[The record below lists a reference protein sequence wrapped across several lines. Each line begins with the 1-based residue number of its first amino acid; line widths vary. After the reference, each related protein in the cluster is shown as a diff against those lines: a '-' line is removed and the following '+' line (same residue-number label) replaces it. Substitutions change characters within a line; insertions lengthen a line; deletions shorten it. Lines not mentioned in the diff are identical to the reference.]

1 MKDWLK
7 YTFLSFFSY
16 KRADESKKRSFFSSF
31 LCFAIAIIC
40 FMFCFYFGYQA
51 SFSSYYRKSTTYQNF
66 LYSAFTGENS
76 LQIKLENGIFYS
88 SKTSDFKKELT
99 VSASDTT
106 YDKDGYELVIDTRDS
121 KINYN
126 DFTLSYFKGKGEE
139 KTTITYEEYLK
150 LDSTVQ
156 ANYSMEVTYSSHSL
170 ELTDEKIQSYLDY
183 LLTSKDQTV
192 LSETKKL
199 LVDDK
204 VPTENYNS
212 IYELYCKAY
221 YPSFSSVEKYG
232 SVPMMRTYYINNYL
246 GTDTNGKRKSSKF
259 LVILDDSL
267 FTYFLDEKGNSHNIA
282 GYMKDQ
288 SFLLLNQASN
298 LEEGKKNVDSFIHLA
313 FKTNKNITLFN
324 YLVYTVRMAIFL
336 IIGWLIMGI
345 IFSIIGTILKD
356 SFLRNY
362 FRMLN
367 LSSLFFLFSGIV
379 ASILAFA
386 LSFILPTGIIYYF
399 SISFILATIFTR
411 TMLQIIHIHHQSS
424 EQDNIPQTDT
434 GEHL

>member
-16 KRADESKKRSFFSSF
+16 KRANESKKRSFFSSF

-76 LQIKLENGIFYS
+76 VQIKLENGIFYS
-88 SKTSDFKKELT
+88 SMSSDFRKELT
-99 VSASDTT
+99 VEAKDDN
-106 YDKDGYELVIDTRDS
+106 YRKDGYELVIDTRDS
-121 KINYN
+121 KTNYN
-126 DFTLSYFKGKGEE
+126 DFTLSYSKGKEEE
-139 KTTITYEEYLK
+139 KTTITYEDYLK
-150 LDSTVQ
+150 LDSAVQ
-156 ANYSMEVTYSSHSL
+156 ASYTMEVTYSSHSL
-170 ELTDEKIQSYLDY
+170 ELTDDKIQSYLDH
-183 LLTSKDQTV
+183 LLTSTDQNI

-199 LVDDK
+199 FVDDK
-204 VPTENYNS
+204 VPKENYCS
-212 IYELYCKAY
+212 LYELYCKTY
-221 YPSFSSVEKYG
+221 YPSFSSIEKYG

-246 GTDTNGKRKSSKF
+246 GTDTSGKRKSNQF

-267 FTYFLDEKGNSHNIA
+267 FTYFLDEKGNSHNIV

-288 SFLLLNQASN
+288 SFLLSNQS
-298 LEEGKKNVDSFIHLA
+298 LSIEYGKKNVDSFISLA
-313 FKTNKNITLFN
+313 FKANKNITLFN
-324 YLVYTVRMAIFL
+324 YLVYTLRMAVFL
-336 IIGWLIMGI
+336 IIGWLALSI

-356 SFLRNY
+356 PFLRNY

-367 LSSLFFLFSGIV
+367 LSALFFLFSGVV

-386 LSFILPTGIIYYF
+386 LSFLLPTGIIYYL

-411 TMLQIIHIHHQSS
+411 TILQIIHVHHQSG
-424 EQDNIPQTDT
+424 EQENNPQKDT
-434 GEHL
+434 GDHL